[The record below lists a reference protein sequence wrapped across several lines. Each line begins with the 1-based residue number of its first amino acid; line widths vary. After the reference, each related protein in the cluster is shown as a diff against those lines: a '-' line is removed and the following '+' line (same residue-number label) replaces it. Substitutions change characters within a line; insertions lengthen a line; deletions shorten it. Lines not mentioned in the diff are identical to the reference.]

1 MKKPSREELKDFFQ
15 SDLLKEAS
23 ASEDYDK
30 IVDAFYARFD
40 DEEEKKRKPDSDIM
54 VIL

>member
-1 MKKPSREELKDFFQ
+1 MTKPSREELKDFFQ
-15 SDLLKEAS
+15 SDLFSEVS
-23 ASEDYDK
+23 TSEDYDK

-40 DEEEKKRKPDSDIM
+40 DEEKRSKPDSDIM

>member
-1 MKKPSREELKDFFQ
+1 MTKPSREELKDFFQ
-15 SDLLKEAS
+15 SELFQEAS

-30 IVDAFYARFD
+30 IVDAFYVRFYNED
-40 DEEEKKRKPDSDIM
+40 EKKSKPESDIM